1 MFLKSRAKR
10 GKPIT
15 IVMSLKHFER
25 HDLFLSS
32 LEEGSDPSCAKMRAF
47 GISEKADAPIFHS
60 IRLVIFS

>member
-1 MFLKSRAKR
+1 M
-10 GKPIT
+10 
-15 IVMSLKHFER
+15 MSLKHFER